1 MMSGCFST
9 KGRPLETVVNH
20 TIGKNGTS
28 MTFKPGAF
36 RQNIRRRRDERRISF
51 AVAHRFP
58 VKLTALGFLHLAII
72 EQPGL
77 LDEEPSI
84 QTGVL
89 ALGRDFFAFE
99 IGNFVDARVGA
110 HDQPM
115 IQQTHGLAEVN
126 PFVAHRTA
134 NVGRKMIAADEFDR
148 AVGDVLVRI
157 LRSDLVVVI
166 HVKAVLRPGTRVVHD
181 VKKRQMAV
189 RAIGKVYFVH
199 DVSSLLQSLVYVR

>member
-9 KGRPLETVVNH
+9 KGRPARNRGEPHHRQERHVDD
-20 TIGKNGTS
+20 
-28 MTFKPGAF
+28 FQAGAF
-36 RQNIRRRRDERRISF
+36 RQNIRRRRDERRIGF

-58 VKLTALGFLHLAII
+58 VKLTALGFLHLAFID
-72 EQPGL
+72 QPGL

-89 ALGRDFFAFE
+89 ALGRNFFAFE

-134 NVGRKMIAADEFDR
+134 NVGRKMIAADELDR

-157 LRSDLVVVI
+157 LRSNFVVVI
-166 HVKAVLRPGTRVVHD
+166 HVKAVLRPGTRVVND

-189 RAIGKVYFVH
+189 RTIGKVYFVH